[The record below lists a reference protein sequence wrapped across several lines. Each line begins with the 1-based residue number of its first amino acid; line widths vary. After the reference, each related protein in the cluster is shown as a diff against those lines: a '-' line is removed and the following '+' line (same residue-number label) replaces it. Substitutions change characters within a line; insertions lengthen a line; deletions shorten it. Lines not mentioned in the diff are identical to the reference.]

1 MAGTN
6 PAMTVGTGT
15 ATPAGTGT
23 ATTIGTGIKKA
34 DAEVMNRE
42 NTPEASTP
50 PALLARATPGLPGV
64 AVPLMR
70 DVGDRPATEVAA

>member
-1 MAGTN
+1 MTRRES
-6 PAMTVGTGT
+6 PAVTVGTGI
-15 ATPAGTGT
+15 

-42 NTPEASTP
+42 NTPKTSTP
-50 PALLARATPGLPGV
+50 PAPLARTAPGLPGV

-70 DVGDRPATEVAA
+70 DAGDCPAREVAA